1 MKVVFVSPPTND
13 VDKIVGGWDCW
24 NEEPAI
30 RIPYQQ
36 HGIQDDANIL
46 MQVKAIMPDVIF
58 YVGAVAGKGL
68 PSVRTLCMLR
78 LIAPLIHICC
88 DGGDYPWWPVLDNYT
103 ESRCFDRQVSIDG
116 AGKDHVDLVTLTP
129 IDLRPYETRI
139 QPDGRTIKCGFAG
152 NIGSGHRRDLIKP
165 LENAGWV
172 VPRLRDGSSYAD
184 YVGFLF
190 KCHMIINSAI
200 TGSTKHMHVKGRVLE
215 SAFAGCAL
223 MEMAGAPTKEWF
235 PEQLFFIHDG
245 DAAERIQALT
255 IEKITNQATVFSE
268 YALSRYHPKI
278 IYRQILGGIVSI

>member
-1 MKVVFVSPPTND
+1 MRVVFVSPPTND

-78 LIAPLIHICC
+78 LVAPLIHICC
-88 DGGDYPWWPVLDNYT
+88 DGGDHPWWPVLDNYAA
-103 ESRCFDRQVSIDG
+103 SKCFDRQVSIDG
-116 AGKDHVDLVTLTP
+116 AGKDHVDLITLTP

-139 QPDGRTIKCGFAG
+139 QPEGRNIKCGFAG
-152 NIGSGHRRDLIKP
+152 NVGSGHRRDLVQP
-165 LENAGWV
+165 LSDAGLITI
-172 VPRLRDGSSYAD
+172 RLRDKASYQD
-184 YVGFLF
+184 YVSFLF
-190 KCHMIINSAI
+190 RCHMVINSAI

-235 PEQLFFIHDG
+235 PEQLFFLHDG
-245 DAAERIQALT
+245 DAEQRIKELSL
-255 IEKITNQATVFSE
+255 EKITHMATVFSE